1 MKTRFLIALLG
12 IAMLTSCTLAQ
23 ENTTGYWLKKGYEL
37 SLNGSDEE
45 ALQAYEKALQI
56 DPENSLAWINK
67 ANVLYRLNRTSESS
81 QAYRKAL
88 EIADNMI
95 EADPRNATLWLEKGI
110 LLNNV
115 GDIEEAVAA
124 LDNASKIDP
133 KDDMAWK
140 MKGVLLARDL
150 QRYDDAVEAYDAALQ
165 INPEDGEVWNLKGDA
180 LKSLGRQAEAEAAYS
195 KARERG
201 YETPSASSLVLSNVV
216 TVGNDEFIEMTN
228 DGTDTQT
235 FENLTLT
242 IDGGESI
249 LLSDFTLGPGES
261 IRFHLGEGD
270 SNETDVYLSGDLS
283 LDDVAGNLTLKDSTG
298 TLDKFAAYWTPDA
311 TSEYWIEKSYEL
323 WANGSLEEALGALN
337 NANDVDPQNAMAW
350 LSKAQILGPNLGRYN
365 ESLEACDKAIE
376 IDPENPDSWRLRG
389 LILMNLGRDEEALA
403 AFEEAI
409 EFDPQN
415 GYTWYLKGTLLQHL
429 GREGEAEVAFTR
441 AEGLGFS
448 SPLAGMI
455 AITEIVATG
464 EDEFV
469 EIANNLDEAKN
480 LEGWTLVVDED
491 ETRSVVLPDYTME
504 PAAKVR
510 FHFGA
515 GEGTENDLFME
526 SEIELNDDATNVTLR
541 DEAGGLVSFLGF
553 ENLPDGRVVG
563 TRGSGEFGY

>member
-88 EIADNMI
+88 EITDNMI
-95 EADPRNATLWLEKGI
+95 EADPRNATLWLGKGI
-110 LLNNV
+110 LHNNV

-180 LKSLGRQAEAEAAYS
+180 LKSLGRQAEAEATYS
-195 KARERG
+195 KARELG
-201 YETPSASSLVLSNVV
+201 YETPSASSLVLTNVV
-216 TVGNDEFIEMTN
+216 SVGNDEFIEMTN
-228 DGTDTQT
+228 DGTGTQT

-249 LLSDFTLGPGES
+249 LLPDFTLGPGES

-270 SNETDVYLSGDLS
+270 SNETDVYLNGDLS

-337 NANDVDPQNAMAW
+337 NATDVDPQNAMAW

-441 AEGLGFS
+441 AEELGFT

-491 ETRSVVLPDYTME
+491 EMRSVVLPDYTLE

-515 GEGTENDLFME
+515 GEGAENDLFME
-526 SEIELNDDATNVTLR
+526 SEIALNDDATNVTLR
-541 DEAGGLVSFLGF
+541 DEAGREVSFLGF
-553 ENLPDGRVVG
+553 ETLLDGRVVG